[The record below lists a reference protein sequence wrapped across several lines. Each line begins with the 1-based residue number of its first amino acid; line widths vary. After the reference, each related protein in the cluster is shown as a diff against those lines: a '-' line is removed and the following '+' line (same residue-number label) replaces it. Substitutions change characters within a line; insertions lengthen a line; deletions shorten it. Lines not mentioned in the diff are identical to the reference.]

1 VVPDVVQGEARAEAP
16 PGKEHP
22 MKFIL
27 MIHGNEASEGRR
39 TEPEMKQIVGQH
51 MKVAQELRA
60 AKMVHGERLRS
71 QAEATR
77 LRSKGGQIQL
87 TDGPFAETKEVVG
100 GFYLIDCASKAEA
113 VEWASKLPLRE
124 EGYIEVRPIWE
135 M

>member
-1 VVPDVVQGEARAEAP
+1 
-16 PGKEHP
+16 

-27 MIHGNEASEGRR
+27 LINGNEQAEGRR
-39 TEPEMKQIVGQH
+39 TEAEMKQVVGQH
-51 MKVAQELRA
+51 MKVAQDLRA
-60 AKMVHGERLRS
+60 AGKMVHAERLRP

-77 LRSKGGQIQL
+77 VRTKAGQPQL

-113 VEWASKLPLRE
+113 VEWASKLPLGE
-124 EGYIEVRPIWE
+124 EGFIEVRPVWE

>member
-1 VVPDVVQGEARAEAP
+1 
-16 PGKEHP
+16 

-27 MIHGNEASEGRR
+27 LIHGNEQAEGRR
-39 TEPEMKQIVGQH
+39 SEAEVKQVVGQH
-51 MKVAQELRA
+51 MKVAQELRGA
-60 AKMVHGERLRS
+60 GKMVHGERLRP

-77 LRSKGGQIQL
+77 LRAKAGQPQI

-113 VEWASKLPLRE
+113 IEWASKLPLSE
-124 EGYIEVRPIWE
+124 DGFIEVRPVWE